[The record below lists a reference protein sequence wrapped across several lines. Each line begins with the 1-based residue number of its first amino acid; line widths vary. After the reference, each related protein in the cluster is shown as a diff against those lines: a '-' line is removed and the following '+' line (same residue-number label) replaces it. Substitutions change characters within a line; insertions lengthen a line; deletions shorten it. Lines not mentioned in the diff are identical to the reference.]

1 MSVGGRGKAQPTK
14 LPAGEYRLHVLMLDP
29 TSTAPGQRVLTLSV
43 RSGEVVQEKQL
54 DIFKATGR
62 RAWAMRITSSVEVG
76 DSGRVELTVAPVK
89 GKALV
94 CGVILKPPG

>member
-1 MSVGGRGKAQPTK
+1 MK

-29 TSTAPGQRVLTLSV
+29 TSTAPGQRVLKLSV

-62 RAWAMRITSSVEVG
+62 RARAMRMTFPVGVG
-76 DSGRVELTVAPVK
+76 DSGQVELTVTPVK
-89 GKALV
+89 GKAVV
-94 CGVILKPPG
+94 CGVILEPPG